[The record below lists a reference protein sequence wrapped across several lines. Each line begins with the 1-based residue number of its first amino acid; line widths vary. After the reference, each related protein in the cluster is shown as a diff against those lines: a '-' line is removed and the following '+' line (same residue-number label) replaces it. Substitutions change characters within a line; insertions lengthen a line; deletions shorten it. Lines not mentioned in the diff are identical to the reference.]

1 MNVYIDNASTTK
13 ICDSAKNAMNNSME
27 YFWGNPSSI
36 HSIGREAN
44 EILDASRKTIAECI
58 NAQPKEIY
66 FTSGGTESNNLAINS
81 VKNGHIITTQ
91 FEHDSILNTVKRFD
105 NTVFLPISND
115 GFIELYTLYG
125 TISRDTK
132 LVSVMM
138 ANNEIGTIQPIKSL
152 AEICRYH
159 HIPFHTDAV
168 QAIGHIPVDV
178 QDLGVDML
186 SASAHKFGGPRGVG
200 FLYIRSGVEVN
211 PILFG
216 GGQEKG
222 IRSGTEN
229 LPGIVGMA
237 TALKES
243 AINIKKNNEHVRD
256 LRDMLWDGI
265 KSISGVHLN
274 GGMKHRLSG
283 NLNVSFDGLNGNGE
297 GLLVLLDQYGIAV
310 STGSACSSASNEP
323 SHVLKSI
330 GLSDELAKS
339 SIRFSLS
346 HLNTEKEIEYIIEV
360 LPRVIEFL
368 KEKVECCNQA

>member
-1 MNVYIDNASTTK
+1 MMKVYVDNAATTK
-13 ICDSAKNAMNNSME
+13 LCDSAKNAMLNCYE

-36 HSIGREAN
+36 HTYGREAY
-44 EILDASRKTIAECI
+44 EILEASRKTIAECI
-58 NAQPKEIY
+58 NAKPEEIY
-66 FTSGGTESNNLAINS
+66 FTSGGTESDNLAINS
-81 VKNGHIITTQ
+81 VQNGHIIITQ
-91 FEHDSILNTVKRFD
+91 FEHDAVLNSAKRFN
-105 NTVFLPISND
+105 NTVFLPVSND

-159 HIPFHTDAV
+159 HILFHTDAV

-178 QDLGVDML
+178 KDLGVDML
-186 SASAHKFGGPRGVG
+186 SASAHKFSGPRGIG
-200 FLYIRSGVEVN
+200 FLYVRSGVDIN
-211 PILFG
+211 PMMLG

-243 AINIKKNNEHVRD
+243 MSSMKKNNERVSV
-256 LRDMLWDGI
+256 LRDMLWNGI
-265 KSISGVHLN
+265 KSISGIRLN

-283 NLNVSFDGLNGNGE
+283 NLNVSFDGIDGNGE
-297 GLLVLLDQYGIAV
+297 GLLVLLDQYGIAT

-330 GLSDELAKS
+330 GVSDELARS

-346 HLNTEKEIEYIIEV
+346 HLNTKKEIEYIIGV
-360 LPRVIEFL
+360 LPTIIDYLRRI
-368 KEKVECCNQA
+368 